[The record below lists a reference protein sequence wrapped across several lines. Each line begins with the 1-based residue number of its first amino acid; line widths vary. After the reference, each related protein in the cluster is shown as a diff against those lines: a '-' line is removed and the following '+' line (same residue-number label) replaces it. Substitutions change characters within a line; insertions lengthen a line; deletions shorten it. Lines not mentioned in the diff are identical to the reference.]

1 MLDSYYIG
9 VGGRSHVESNF
20 NYYFSF
26 HSISFHFTQIHNI
39 IYIDI
44 YIYVYILPPP
54 PCLGPS
60 QICLNGKN

>member
-20 NYYFSF
+20 NCYFLFTLF
-26 HSISFHFTQIHNI
+26 HSISHRYI
-39 IYIDI
+39 ILYI
-44 YIYVYILPPP
+44 YIYIYITTP